1 MIDQVHALSEV
12 NTAKSNRYWQT
23 AGYYA
28 AFIMLGLTTASF
40 GPALPYIAEQ
50 THTQLAQVS
59 TLLALRSF
67 GYLLGSFRGGR
78 LYDQRSGHPVVMIVL
93 LILAGALALVP
104 AIPLL
109 VPLAF
114 ILFIVG
120 LAEGSLDV
128 GGNTLIMWA
137 HGSRV
142 GPFMNGLHFFFGVG
156 AFLAPLLVAQA
167 IIMTGAYG
175 AAYWA
180 IAVLILPVAFAFKR
194 ISSPARPNTST
205 TAEGKTYSQKLVF
218 LLVTFFFLYV
228 GAEASFGSWA
238 FTYAT
243 RQNIAGETTAAFIT
257 SAFWGAFTIGRLL
270 GVPITARLSSITVV
284 WIDLIGCLI
293 SMAAI
298 VLLPGS
304 NHIFWVG
311 TILLGLS
318 MASIFPTAL
327 SLAEKRLQISGR
339 ITGWFFVGAS
349 LGGMVIAWVIGQL
362 IEPVGPPVAMWI
374 ILGDI
379 LASMIV
385 FWLIKKAC

>member
-1 MIDQVHALSEV
+1 MIMKDQAHGLSEAGGARS
-12 NTAKSNRYWQT
+12 TRFWQT

-28 AFIMLGLTTASF
+28 AFVMLGLTTASF

-59 TLLALRSF
+59 SLLALRSF

-78 LYDQRSGHPVVMIVL
+78 LYDQRSGHPIVVIVL

-104 AIPLL
+104 AITLL

-120 LAEGSLDV
+120 LAEGTLDV
-128 GGNTLIMWA
+128 GGNTLIMWT
-137 HGSRV
+137 HGPRV
-142 GPFMNGLHFFFGVG
+142 GPYMNGLHFFFGVG

-180 IAVLILPVAFAFKR
+180 ISVLMLPVAFVFRR
-194 ISSPARPNTST
+194 ISSPTRTNTST
-205 TAEGKTYSQKLVF
+205 TAEGKTYSHKLVF
-218 LLVTFFFLYV
+218 LLAIFFFLYV

-238 FTYAT
+238 FTYAI
-243 RQNIAGETTAAFIT
+243 RLNLAGETTAAVIT

-270 GVPITARLSSITVV
+270 GVPITAKISSKTVV
-284 WIDLIGCLI
+284 WIDLFGCLI
-293 SMAAI
+293 SLAAI
-298 VLLPGS
+298 VALPES
-304 NHIFWVG
+304 IHIFWIG

-318 MASIFPTAL
+318 MASIFPTVL

-362 IEPVGPPVAMWI
+362 FESVGPPVAMWI

-379 LASMIV
+379 LVSMIV
-385 FWLIKKAC
+385 FWLIK

>member
-1 MIDQVHALSEV
+1 MDNLTSTSSQENAV
-12 NTAKSNRYWQT
+12 NPSRYWQT

-28 AFIMLGLTTASF
+28 AFIILGLTTSSF
-40 GPALPYIAEQ
+40 GPALPFIAEQ

-59 TLLALRSF
+59 SLLALRSL

-78 LYDQRSGHPVVMIVL
+78 LYDQRSGHPVVMAVL
-93 LILAGALALVP
+93 LVLAASLALVP
-104 AIPLL
+104 AIPFLL
-109 VPLAF
+109 PLAI

-137 HGSRV
+137 HGSQV

-156 AFLAPLLVAQA
+156 AFLAPLMVALA
-167 IIMTGAYG
+167 MTLTGTYG

-180 IAVLILPVAFAFKR
+180 IGFLILPVAFAFTR
-194 ISSPARPNTST
+194 IASPERASATASSEAK
-205 TAEGKTYSQKLVF
+205 GYSQRLVI
-218 LLVTFFFLYV
+218 LLVVFFFLYV
-228 GAEASFGSWA
+228 GAEYSFGTWA

-243 RQNIAGETTAAFIT
+243 RMNLADETTAAYIT
-257 SAFWGAFTIGRLL
+257 SAFWGALTVGRLL
-270 GVPITARLSSITVV
+270 GVPITAKLKSNTVL
-284 WIDLIGCLI
+284 WIDLGGSIVG
-293 SMAAI
+293 MTAI

-304 NHIFWVG
+304 NIAFWFG
-311 TILLGLS
+311 AILLGLS

-327 SLAEKRLQISGR
+327 SLAEKRLKISGK

-349 LGGMVIAWVIGQL
+349 LGGMVVAWVIGQL
-362 IEPVGPPVAMWI
+362 IEPVGPQVAMWV

-385 FWLIKKAC
+385 FWLI